1 MIGLTPKR
9 MAMAIAATALL
20 ALALAACGPGGATS
34 ASSNQVARGRTIY
47 QANCAT
53 CHGANGEGQPDWKR
67 QNQDETY
74 PAPPHDASGHTWHHG
89 DGLLFRTVR
98 DGGKIYETPGFKSAM
113 PPFGDRL
120 SPDEIRAVLAYLKTL
135 WPQELREVQA
145 EASKNDPFPQ
155 P

>member
-1 MIGLTPKR
+1 MRLTV
-9 MAMAIAATALL
+9 ALAFSLIALL
-20 ALALAACGPGGATS
+20 AMTACSGGDS
-34 ASSNQVARGRTIY
+34 APASQVTRGRTIY

-53 CHGANGEGQPDWKR
+53 CHGAIGEGQPDWKR

-89 DGLLFRTVR
+89 DGLLFRIVR

-120 SPDEIRAVLAYLKTL
+120 SPDEIKAVLSYLKTL
-135 WPQELREVQA
+135 WTEEQRAAQA
-145 EASKNDPFPQ
+145 EASKTDPFPS
-155 P
+155 PDSEDKRP